1 MTEIR
6 KGSTGPTPRSGWI
19 AHVTGN
25 RMVAGVFAIAGV
37 AAGVKAYVDYPLGTI
52 TRMGAGFVP
61 LALSVGLVLLA
72 VIAMFIEDDETDE
85 PAEGLHLRAA
95 AFILMGIVTWALL
108 IDTAGFF
115 VATVPMVLLAGMAQP
130 DNTWKHGLIVAALT
144 AIGGYV
150 LFVTLIGIPLTP
162 FGR

>member
-6 KGSTGPTPRSGWI
+6 KSSGGPTTRSGWI

-25 RMVAGVFAIAGV
+25 RIVAGVFAIAGV
-37 AAGVKAYVDYPLGTI
+37 AAGVKAFVDYPLGTI

-61 LALSVGLVLLA
+61 LALSIGLVLLA
-72 VIAMFIEDDETDE
+72 VISVFIEDGENDE
-85 PAEGLHLRAA
+85 PAERLHPRAT

-115 VATVPMVLLAGMAQP
+115 LATMPMVFLAGMAQP
-130 DNTWKHGLIVAALT
+130 DNTWKHGLIVATLT

-150 LFVTLIGIPLTP
+150 LFVILIGIPLTP